1 MASYYY
7 LIASLPALK
16 TDGKMP
22 FEYGAFLDKCRDQ
35 VPPSVFKRLETLTV
49 LSDEGPFLKEW
60 GAFYGELHE
69 ELCYRRKLR
78 LGKKAEPPEKRDAA
92 AMREAEKALAAQNPL
107 EAEEI
112 LLKLE
117 FDRIDRLTGM
127 HYFDDTVLF
136 GYAMKLKLLERK
148 NAFRKEEGREEFA
161 RVFGV
166 IQEKIHNREDLEIQR

>member
-1 MASYYY
+1 MASYFY
-7 LIASLPALK
+7 LIASLPTLK

-22 FEYGAFLDKCRDQ
+22 FGYDAFVEKCRGQ
-35 VPPSVFKRLETLTV
+35 VSSSVLKRLEALTV

-60 GAFYGELHE
+60 GAFYGALNE
-69 ELCYRRKLR
+69 ELCYRRNVR
-78 LGKKAEPPEKRDAA
+78 LGKKAEPPKERDTDAVRETERALNAA
-92 AMREAEKALAAQNPL
+92 NPL

-117 FDRIDRLTGM
+117 FDRIDRLTQM

-148 NAFRKEEGREEFA
+148 TAFKKEQGREEFA

>member
-22 FEYGAFLDKCRDQ
+22 FAYGAFLEKCRGQ
-35 VPPSVFKRLETLTV
+35 VPASVFQRLETLTV

-60 GAFYGELHE
+60 GAFYGALNE
-69 ELCYRRKLR
+69 ELCYRRRLR
-78 LGKKAEPPEKRDAA
+78 LGKKAEPPKERDAEA
-92 AMREAEKALAAQNPL
+92 VKEAERALNAGNPL
-107 EAEEI
+107 EAEGI

-117 FDRIDRLTGM
+117 FDRIDRLTVM

-148 NAFRKEEGREEFA
+148 TAFRKEEGREEFK
-161 RVFGV
+161 RVFGA